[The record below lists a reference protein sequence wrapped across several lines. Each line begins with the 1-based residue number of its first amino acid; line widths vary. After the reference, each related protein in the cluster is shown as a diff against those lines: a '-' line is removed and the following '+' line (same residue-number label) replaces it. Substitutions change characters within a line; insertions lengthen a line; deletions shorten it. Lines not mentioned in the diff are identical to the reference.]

1 MTYIDGRER
10 WAGRVYDG
18 PLEGEH
24 RVEERPFFEI
34 QWTPDCL
41 TAPFA
46 AHVPAMAYLY
56 RFAYRWSNPL
66 RAWVF
71 DWRTAPQ
78 PKAKPTKRDPVRRY
92 SKPSRGNEWM
102 T

>member
-1 MTYIDGRER
+1 MTYGR

-24 RVEERPFFEI
+24 RSEVRPFFEFN
-34 QWTPDCL
+34 WSP
-41 TAPFA
+41 A
-46 AHVPAMAYLY
+46 VPLGVHGSGETSEWVNCY

-78 PKAKPTKRDPVRRY
+78 PKAKPTKRDLVRRY